1 MLIDIHHHYI
11 PQRFIDL
18 VRDDP
23 ERWQAVVYRDE
34 ATGLDALVTGRTQPL
49 NWTGPRRL
57 PAAIDPGIVD
67 LALRLEEMDAM
78 GLDMAA
84 LSVMPGLFYYFADP
98 ELGAEASAVLNDA
111 ISEACRAHP
120 DRLVPMG
127 NVPLQ
132 DVELAVAEL
141 ERVVKD
147 YGFTAV
153 EIGASVSGRNYD
165 EPEFDP
171 FFQRAAELDV
181 LIFVHPSSPPGPER
195 MRRYYTQNIIGF
207 PVETAICAAAL
218 IFGGVF
224 ARYPNIKVCLAHG
237 GGVTSSL
244 VGRWDHGWEA
254 RAEASQA
261 IDRPPSEYLKL
272 LYFDD
277 LVHSDQV
284 RTMWW
289 WGRTTRSTWGTGRP
303 SIRWRGRRVEPS
315 DRLGGVSDSEHDL
328 IASETAA
335 RLLRLDA

>member
-11 PQRFIDL
+11 PQRFVDL

-49 NWTGPRRL
+49 NWPGPGRL
-57 PAAIDPGIVD
+57 PDAMDPGIVD
-67 LALRLEEMDAM
+67 LPLRLEEMDAM
-78 GLDMAA
+78 GMDVAA
-84 LSVMPGLFYYFADP
+84 LSVMPRLFYYFAEPD
-98 ELGAEASAVLNDA
+98 LGAEASAILNDS
-111 ISEACRAHP
+111 ISEACRAYP
-120 DRLVPMG
+120 ERLVPMG
-127 NVPLQ
+127 NVPMQ
-132 DVELAVAEL
+132 ETGLAIAEL
-141 ERVVKD
+141 ERVVKE

-153 EIGASVSGRNYD
+153 EIGASVNGRNYD
-165 EPEFDP
+165 EPEFDA
-171 FFQRAAELDV
+171 FFQRTAELDV
-181 LIFVHPSSPPGPER
+181 LIFVHPSSPPGADRLP
-195 MRRYYTQNIIGF
+195 RYYAQNTIGF
-207 PVETAICAAAL
+207 PVETAICAASL

-237 GGVTSSL
+237 GGVTPSL

-261 IDRPPSEYLKL
+261 IEQPPSEYFKS

-284 RTMWW
+284 LRHLIDSAGADHIVVGTDYPFDMGDRTPVDTLA
-289 WGRTTRSTWGTGRP
+289 RQA
-303 SIRWRGRRVEPS
+303 
-315 DRLGGVSDSEHDL
+315 LSDSDHEL

-335 RLLRLDA
+335 RLLRLDL

>member
-1 MLIDIHHHYI
+1 MSYVI
-11 PQRFIDL
+11 
-18 VRDDP
+18 
-23 ERWQAVVYRDE
+23 
-34 ATGLDALVTGRTQPL
+34 G
-49 NWTGPRRL
+49 
-57 PAAIDPGIVD
+57 GIQ
-67 LALRLEEMDAM
+67 
-78 GLDMAA
+78 
-84 LSVMPGLFYYFADP
+84 S
-98 ELGAEASAVLNDA
+98 S
-111 ISEACRAHP
+111 
-120 DRLVPMG
+120 
-127 NVPLQ
+127 
-132 DVELAVAEL
+132 LAVAEL

-153 EIGASVSGRNYD
+153 EIGASVNGRNYD

-237 GGVTSSL
+237 GGMTSSL

-277 LVHSDQV
+277 LVHSD
-284 RTMWW
+284 
-289 WGRTTRSTWGTGRP
+289 RP
-303 SIRWRGRRVEPS
+303 FLNSSEPS
-315 DRLGGVSDSEHDL
+315 PIGGFRSMGEGHENGRGAQAEAPAAFHRLGARRPRALAGGRVSRRGDRPRCAGDRSH
-328 IASETAA
+328 AGTC
-335 RLLRLDA
+335 